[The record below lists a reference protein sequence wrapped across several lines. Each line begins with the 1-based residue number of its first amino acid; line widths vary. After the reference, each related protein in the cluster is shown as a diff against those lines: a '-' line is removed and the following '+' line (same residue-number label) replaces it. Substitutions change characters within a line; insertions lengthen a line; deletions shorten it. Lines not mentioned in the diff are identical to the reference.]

1 MKTHERLFEDYEDA
15 CFALLMERIAKQ
27 EGERLE
33 ALNQDLLDDPDFEVS
48 EVANQ
53 KGLSTIKR
61 CFSQKKRQTTFRK
74 ASHILHIAAI
84 IVAIAALVFTTAI
97 AVSEDCRVAARNL
110 VISIDERYTDFRME
124 MAERSDRPN
133 PLPQNKNGE
142 SFFSQLE
149 VGWIPDGF
157 QPSKSEY
164 NHWVLYENGDGEWI
178 QILFADEDSTIQLD
192 TENADVSDSN
202 IAGLPAVVIEKD
214 GRTTIL
220 LTDTENGFFYIV
232 IASQGVGF
240 ETATRIAENLVM
252 W

>member
-15 CFALLMERIAKQ
+15 CFALLMEKIAKQ

-110 VISIDERYTDFRME
+110 VISIDERYTEFRME
-124 MAERSDRPN
+124 VTGQDEHSPALNNKDGAYFER
-133 PLPQNKNGE
+133 
-142 SFFSQLE
+142 LE
-149 VGWIPDGF
+149 IGWIPEGF
-157 QPSKSEY
+157 QISKSEY
-164 NHWVLYENGDGEWI
+164 NHWVFYENGGGEWI
-178 QILFADEDSTIQLD
+178 EILFADEDSTIQLD

-214 GRTTIL
+214 GRATIL
-220 LTDTENGFFYIV
+220 LTDTEHGFFYIV

-240 ETATRIAENLVM
+240 ETATRIAENLIM

>member
-1 MKTHERLFEDYEDA
+1 MKTHEMLFEDYEDA
-15 CFALLMERIAKQ
+15 CFALLMEKIAKQ

-48 EVANQ
+48 EAANQ
-53 KGLSTIKR
+53 KCLSTIKR

-178 QILFADEDSTIQLD
+178 QILFADDQATVQLD

-214 GRTTIL
+214 GSTIL